1 MRRAMA
7 EMGVRKA
14 PGFSSLEAGGAVHEF
29 LSGELAAPPVVAASV
44 LSRMAESGM
53 KFATFS

>member
-1 MRRAMA
+1 MA